1 MKSWIGIAI
10 VIIGIIHIVVG
21 FLLIGQVGLELIQEG
36 LFNTIHGEPMR
47 EAFFWF
53 TFSGFCLIILGQTVH
68 WMESRSIQV
77 PAFLGWS
84 LFGITLLTVCIMPV
98 SGAWLMF
105 IPVYGL
111 IRNKVFSAKTG
122 RRDLAK

>member
-53 TFSGFCLIILGQTVH
+53 TFSGVCLIILGQTVH
-68 WMESRSIQV
+68 WMESRSIPV
-77 PAFLGWS
+77 PAFLGRS
-84 LFGITLLTVCIMPV
+84 LLGITLLTVCIMPV

-105 IPVYGL
+105 IPAYGL
-111 IRNKVFSAKTG
+111 IRNKVSSAKTS